1 MSFDIRAA
9 VTELF
14 MIQQIKTGILWA
26 DAIMFGFF
34 IFMLYQGAIV
44 TNVKS
49 VYKKIEVIKNQSV
62 KKNWSYLTN
71 KFKKKSIMYEGYMY
85 TSGYRTVKTYV
96 DYPPPM
102 IHVLDYMQKHVYK
115 VENTYNIKYCEVIDV
130 ETNTVVKTFI
140 PADEM
145 VSFELYLDIYI
156 ELSSDKNIAN
166 KEKKNN
172 DFIDFSTIRFYIKT
186 YEHDI
191 SYIHSF
197 IKMCEEKF
205 ENSINEQLSKQKY
218 IFKYNSSKTKGG
230 DEGRYYDDGECIS
243 STRNTGIKCD
253 EYPLVTNKHLIRNC
267 FFTQRDALIKRID
280 FFIHN
285 EQWYNDRGIPY
296 QLTLVFEG
304 PAGCGKT
311 STVKGI
317 ATYTNRHIVDVD
329 LNGIKDVSE
338 LENIFNGTHINGKYI
353 PSNKRI
359 FMIDEIDKFFELLD
373 DREQK
378 EKMRLAAAK
387 EPTNSSIVIVKE
399 GANGGGTNGSTENRF
414 GSNLASTA
422 AAISGCANKTPMND
436 LTKGQILSI
445 MDGIIEAKGRF
456 IICTANDTSKIDPT
470 FKRPGRMD
478 EFIYFTKCDAL
489 MIHQLMD
496 LFYDGSV
503 DEKRARSEEELER
516 FRSVELKL
524 SPSELNK
531 ICFNNILSR
540 EDAEKRVFNTLNEMQ
555 LN

>member
-1 MSFDIRAA
+1 MSIDIRTA

-26 DAIMFGFF
+26 DAIIFGFF
-34 IFMLYQGAIV
+34 IFTLYQGAIV
-44 TNVKS
+44 MNVKS
-49 VYKKIEVIKNQSV
+49 VYKKIEVIKNQSM
-62 KKNWSYLTN
+62 KKNWWYLIN
-71 KFKKKSIMYEGYMY
+71 KFKKKSIVYTGYMY
-85 TSGYRTVKTYV
+85 SSGYRTVSTYV

-102 IHVLDYMQKHVYK
+102 IHVLDYMQKNAYK

-130 ETNTVVKTFI
+130 ETNTMVKTFI
-140 PADEM
+140 PADEL
-145 VSFELYLDIYI
+145 VSFELYPDIYI
-156 ELSSDKNIAN
+156 ELSSNKNIEN
-166 KEKKNN
+166 KEKKS
-172 DFIDFSTIRFYIKT
+172 DFINFSTINFYVKT

-191 SYIHSF
+191 SHIHSF

-218 IFKYNSSKTKGG
+218 IFKYNSKKSVGGG
-230 DEGRYYDDGECIS
+230 DQERHYDDGDRVGS
-243 STRNTGIKCD
+243 RHVGIKCD

-317 ATYTNRHIVDVD
+317 GTYTNRHIVDVD
-329 LNGIKDVSE
+329 LNGIKDVCE

-359 FMIDEIDKFFELLD
+359 FMIDEIDKFFEVLD

-378 EKMRLAAAK
+378 EKMRLLAAASK
-387 EPTNSSIVIVKE
+387 ETTNSSIVIVKE
-399 GANGGGTNGSTENRF
+399 GSGGTNGSTENRF

-422 AAISGCANKTPMND
+422 AAISGCANKTSVND

-445 MDGIIEAKGRF
+445 MDGIIESKGRF
-456 IICTANDTSKIDPT
+456 IICTANDTSKIDST

-478 EFIYFTKCDAL
+478 EFIHFTKCDAL

-496 LFYDGSV
+496 LFYDGTV
-503 DEKRARSEEELER
+503 DEKRVRSKEELER
-516 FRSVELKL
+516 FQGAEFKL

-531 ICFNNILSR
+531 ICFNNISSR
-540 EDAEKRVFNTLNEMQ
+540 DACEKRVLEE
-555 LN
+555 LEK

>member
-1 MSFDIRAA
+1 MSFDIRTA

-14 MIQQIKTGILWA
+14 VIQQIKTGILWA
-26 DAIMFGFF
+26 DTILFGFF

-44 TNVKS
+44 TKFNS
-49 VYKKIEVIKNQSV
+49 VYKKIQVVKNQSI
-62 KKNWSYLTN
+62 KKNWLYLTN
-71 KFKKKSIMYEGYMY
+71 RFKKKSITYTGYMY
-85 TSGYRTVKTYV
+85 SSGYRTVSTYV

-145 VSFELYLDIYI
+145 VSFELHPDIYI
-156 ELSSDKNIAN
+156 ELSSDKNIN
-166 KEKKNN
+166 KKDKN
-172 DFIDFSTIRFYIKT
+172 DFLEFSSISFYIKT

-218 IFKYNSSKTKGG
+218 IFKYNSSKSKGG
-230 DEGRYYDDGECIS
+230 DDGRYYDDDGER
-243 STRNTGIKCD
+243 TRYSRGIKCD
-253 EYPLVTNKHLIRNC
+253 EYPLVTNKHLIQNC

-285 EQWYNDRGIPY
+285 EQWYNERGIPY

-304 PAGCGKT
+304 PPGCGKT

-317 ATYTNRHIVDVD
+317 ASYTNRHIVDVD
-329 LNGIKDVSE
+329 LNGIKDVCE

-378 EKMRLAAAK
+378 EKMRLATTK
-387 EPTNSSIVIVKE
+387 ESTNSNIVIVKE
-399 GANGGGTNGSTENRF
+399 GSNGGVNGTTENRI
-414 GSNLASTA
+414 GSNFASTA
-422 AAISGCANKTPMND
+422 AAISGCANKSMLMND

-456 IICTANDTSKIDPT
+456 IICTANDTSKIDST

-478 EFIYFTKCDAL
+478 EFIHFTKCDAA
-489 MIHQLMD
+489 MIYQLMD
-496 LFYDGSV
+496 LFYNGTV
-503 DEKRARSEEELER
+503 DEGCVRSKGELER
-516 FRSVELKL
+516 FQSVEFKL

-540 EDAEKRVFNTLNEMQ
+540 EDAEKRIFEELKE
-555 LN
+555 

>member
-1 MSFDIRAA
+1 MSFDIRTA

-14 MIQQIKTGILWA
+14 MIQQIKTGVLWA

-34 IFMLYQGAIV
+34 IFTLYQTAIV

-49 VYKKIEVIKNQSV
+49 VYKKIEVIKNQSM
-62 KKNWSYLTN
+62 KKNWLYITN
-71 KFKKKSIMYEGYMY
+71 KFKKKSIMYAGYMY

-145 VSFELYLDIYI
+145 VSFELYPDIYI
-156 ELSSDKNIAN
+156 ELSSN
-166 KEKKNN
+166 KTIPNKDKNN
-172 DFIDFSTIRFYIKT
+172 DFLDFSTISFYIKT

-218 IFKYNSSKTKGG
+218 IFKYSSKKTKGG
-230 DEGRYYDDGECIS
+230 DEGRYYDDDECRS
-243 STRNTGIKCD
+243 STRNNGIKCD

-317 ATYTNRHIVDVD
+317 GTYTNRHIVDVD
-329 LNGIKDVSE
+329 LNEIKDVSE
-338 LENIFNGTHINGKYI
+338 LEAIFNGTHINGKYI

-359 FMIDEIDKFFELLD
+359 FMIDEIDKFFESLD

-378 EKMRLAAAK
+378 EKMRLAAATK
-387 EPTNSSIVIVKE
+387 EQTNSSIVIVKE
-399 GANGGGTNGSTENRF
+399 GSNGGGGTNGSTENRF
-414 GSNLASTA
+414 GSNFASTA
-422 AAISGCANKTPMND
+422 AAISGCANKTTMND

-456 IICTANDTSKIDPT
+456 IICTANDTSKIDST

-478 EFIYFTKCDAL
+478 EFIHFTKCDAL
-489 MIHQLMD
+489 MIHQLME
-496 LFYDGSV
+496 LFYDGVV
-503 DEKRARSEEELER
+503 DETRVRSKEELER
-516 FRSVELKL
+516 FKSAEFKL

-540 EDAEKRVFNTLNEMQ
+540 EDAENRVLEESGKCNV
-555 LN
+555 

>member
-1 MSFDIRAA
+1 
-9 VTELF
+9 
-14 MIQQIKTGILWA
+14 
-26 DAIMFGFF
+26 
-34 IFMLYQGAIV
+34 
-44 TNVKS
+44 
-49 VYKKIEVIKNQSV
+49 
-62 KKNWSYLTN
+62 
-71 KFKKKSIMYEGYMY
+71 
-85 TSGYRTVKTYV
+85 
-96 DYPPPM
+96 
-102 IHVLDYMQKHVYK
+102 
-115 VENTYNIKYCEVIDV
+115 V

-145 VSFELYLDIYI
+145 VSFELYPDIYI
-156 ELSSDKNIAN
+156 ELSSDKNMAN
-166 KEKKNN
+166 KEKKT
-172 DFIDFSTIRFYIKT
+172 DFLDFLNVSFYIKT

-197 IKMCEEKF
+197 VKMCEEKF

-218 IFKYNSSKTKGG
+218 IFKYNSNKTCGK
-230 DEGRYYDDGECIS
+230 DGRYYDDDSE
-243 STRNTGIKCD
+243 RPRYDRGIKCD

-285 EQWYNDRGIPY
+285 EEWYNDRGIPY

-304 PAGCGKT
+304 PPGCGKT

-329 LNGIKDVSE
+329 LNGIKDVCE

-378 EKMRLAAAK
+378 EKIRQATTK

-399 GANGGGTNGSTENRF
+399 GSGGSGSGGNGSTENRF
-414 GSNLASTA
+414 GSNFASTA
-422 AAISGCANKTPMND
+422 AAISGCANKSTMMND
-436 LTKGQILSI
+436 LTKGQILSV

-456 IICTANDTSKIDPT
+456 IICTANDTSKIDST

-478 EFIYFTKCDAL
+478 EFIYFTKCDVA
-489 MIHQLMD
+489 MIYQLMD
-496 LFYDGSV
+496 LFYDGTV
-503 DEKRARSEEELER
+503 DERRVHSKEELER
-516 FRSVELKL
+516 FRLAEFQL

-531 ICFNNILSR
+531 ICFNNISSR
-540 EDAEKRVFNTLNEMQ
+540 EDAEKRIFEELK
-555 LN
+555 L

>member
-1 MSFDIRAA
+1 
-9 VTELF
+9 
-14 MIQQIKTGILWA
+14 
-26 DAIMFGFF
+26 
-34 IFMLYQGAIV
+34 
-44 TNVKS
+44 
-49 VYKKIEVIKNQSV
+49 
-62 KKNWSYLTN
+62 
-71 KFKKKSIMYEGYMY
+71 MY
-85 TSGYRTVKTYV
+85 TSGYRTVSTFV

-145 VSFELYLDIYI
+145 VSFELHPDIYI
-156 ELSSDKNIAN
+156 ELSSDKNVN
-166 KEKKNN
+166 KKDKN
-172 DFIDFSTIRFYIKT
+172 DFLEFSSISFYIKT

-197 IKMCEEKF
+197 IRMCEEKF

-218 IFKYNSSKTKGG
+218 IFKYNSKKSKGE
-230 DEGRYYDDGECIS
+230 DEGRYYDDDGER
-243 STRNTGIKCD
+243 TRCNRGIKCD
-253 EYPLVTNKHLIRNC
+253 EYPLVTNKHLIQNC

-280 FFIHN
+280 FFINN

-304 PAGCGKT
+304 PPGCGKT

-329 LNGIKDVSE
+329 LNGIKDVCE

-378 EKMRLAAAK
+378 EKMRLATAK

-399 GANGGGTNGSTENRF
+399 GSGGSGANGSTENKI
-414 GSNLASTA
+414 GSNLASTAA
-422 AAISGCANKTPMND
+422 AAISGCANKTTMND

-478 EFIYFTKCDAL
+478 EFIHFTKCDAA
-489 MIHQLMD
+489 MIYQLMD
-496 LFYDGSV
+496 LFYDGIV
-503 DEKRARSEEELER
+503 NEERVRSNEELER
-516 FRSVELKL
+516 FREAEFRL

-531 ICFNNILSR
+531 ICFNNIASR
-540 EDAEKRVFNTLNEMQ
+540 DDAEKRIFEELNIDK
-555 LN
+555 N

>member
-1 MSFDIRAA
+1 MSFDIRTA

-34 IFMLYQGAIV
+34 IFALYQGAII
-44 TNVKS
+44 TNFKS
-49 VYKKIEVIKNQSV
+49 VYKKAAVIKNQSI

-71 KFKKKSIMYEGYMY
+71 KFKKKSIMYTGHMY
-85 TSGYRTVKTYV
+85 SSGYRTVTTYV

-130 ETNTVVKTFI
+130 ETNTMVKTFI

-145 VSFELYLDIYI
+145 VSFELYPDIYI

-166 KEKKNN
+166 KDKKN
-172 DFIDFSTIRFYIKT
+172 DFLDFSTISFYIKT

-191 SYIHSF
+191 SHIHSF

-218 IFKYNSSKTKGG
+218 IFKYNSRKSVGG
-230 DEGRYYDDGECIS
+230 DQERRYDDSGDCIG
-243 STRNTGIKCD
+243 TRYVGIKCD

-280 FFIHN
+280 FFINN

-317 ATYTNRHIVDVD
+317 AAYANRHIVDVD
-329 LNGIKDVSE
+329 LNGIKDVCE

-359 FMIDEIDKFFELLD
+359 FMIDEIDKFFETLD

-387 EPTNSSIVIVKE
+387 ETTNSSIVIVQE
-399 GANGGGTNGSTENRF
+399 GSNGVGGTNGSTDNRY

-422 AAISGCANKTPMND
+422 AAISGCANRASMND

-478 EFIYFTKCDAL
+478 EFIYFTKCDAT

-496 LFYDGSV
+496 LFYEGTV
-503 DEKRARSEEELER
+503 DEKRVRSKEELER
-516 FRSVELKL
+516 FQGAEFQL

-540 EDAEKRVFNTLNEMQ
+540 EDAEKRVLEE
-555 LN
+555 LKK

>member
-1 MSFDIRAA
+1 MSFDIRTA

-14 MIQQIKTGILWA
+14 MIQQIKTGNLLA
-26 DAIMFGFF
+26 DAILFGFF
-34 IFMLYQGAIV
+34 IFMLYQGTIV
-44 TNVKS
+44 TKFKS
-49 VYKKIEVIKNQSV
+49 MYNKFEVIKKQSI
-62 KKNWSYLTN
+62 KKNWCYLIN
-71 KFKKKSIMYEGYMY
+71 KFKKKSIVYKGYMY
-85 TSGYRTVKTYV
+85 SSGYRTVRTYV

-115 VENTYNIKYCEVIDV
+115 VENTYNIKYCEVVDV

-145 VSFELYLDIYI
+145 VSFELYSDIYI
-156 ELSSDKNIAN
+156 ELSSDKNIVN
-166 KEKKNN
+166 KEKNN
-172 DFIDFSTIRFYIKT
+172 DFLDFSTILFYIKT

-205 ENSINEQLSKQKY
+205 EYSINEQLSKNKY
-218 IFKYNSSKTKGG
+218 IFKYNSKKSMNGYEERQYDNGG
-230 DEGRYYDDGECIS
+230 DDVG
-243 STRNTGIKCD
+243 TRNTGIKCD

-267 FFTQRDALIKRID
+267 FFTQRDALIKRIN

-304 PAGCGKT
+304 PPGCGKT

-329 LNGIKDVSE
+329 LNGIKDVCE

-378 EKMRLAAAK
+378 EKMRLATAK
-387 EPTNSSIVIVKE
+387 ESTNSSIVIVKE
-399 GANGGGTNGSTENRF
+399 GSNGGGSGANGSTENRF

-422 AAISGCANKTPMND
+422 ATISGCANKTMMNE

-456 IICTANDTSKIDPT
+456 IICTANDTSKIDPM

-478 EFIYFTKCDAL
+478 EFIHFTKCDAV
-489 MIHQLMD
+489 MIYELMD
-496 LFYDGSV
+496 LFYDGTV
-503 DEKRARSEEELER
+503 NEERVRSKEELER
-516 FRSVELKL
+516 FKPAEFQL

-540 EDAEKRVFNTLNEMQ
+540 EEAEKRVLEG
-555 LN
+555 LK

>member
-1 MSFDIRAA
+1 MSFDIRTA

-14 MIQQIKTGILWA
+14 IIQQIKTGILWA
-26 DAIMFGFF
+26 DALLFGFF
-34 IFMLYQGAIV
+34 IFTLYRSAIV
-44 TNVKS
+44 MNVKS
-49 VYKKIEVIKNQSV
+49 VYKKIEVIKNQSM
-62 KKNWSYLTN
+62 KKNWWYMTN
-71 KFKKKSIMYEGYMY
+71 KFKKKSIVYTGYMY
-85 TSGYRTVKTYV
+85 SSGYRTVTTYV

-130 ETNTVVKTFI
+130 ETNTMVKTFI

-145 VSFELYLDIYI
+145 VSFELYPDIYI

-166 KEKKNN
+166 KDKKN
-172 DFIDFSTIRFYIKT
+172 DFLDFSTISFYIKT

-191 SYIHSF
+191 SHIHSF

-218 IFKYNSSKTKGG
+218 IFKYNSRKSVGG
-230 DEGRYYDDGECIS
+230 DQERRYDDSGDCIG
-243 STRNTGIKCD
+243 TRYVGIKCD

-280 FFIHN
+280 FFINN

-317 ATYTNRHIVDVD
+317 AAYANRHIVDVD
-329 LNGIKDVSE
+329 LNGIKDVCE

-359 FMIDEIDKFFELLD
+359 FMIDEIDKFFETLD

-387 EPTNSSIVIVKE
+387 ETTNSSIVIVQE
-399 GANGGGTNGSTENRF
+399 GSNGVGGTNGSTDNRY

-422 AAISGCANKTPMND
+422 AAISGCANRASMND

-478 EFIYFTKCDAL
+478 EFIYFTKCDAT
-489 MIHQLMD
+489 MIYQLMD
-496 LFYDGSV
+496 LFYEGTV
-503 DEKRARSEEELER
+503 DEKRVRSKEELER
-516 FRSVELKL
+516 FQGAEFQL

-540 EDAEKRVFNTLNEMQ
+540 EDAEKRVLENN
-555 LN
+555 